1 MRFRLFNVDFIIEYS
16 FFLMLSFAVIL
27 GANDLSDLLLYS
39 SLHELSHI
47 IMLISFGGRPDSVR
61 LSYYGLALKY
71 SDCLPV
77 FKEICVLL
85 AGPLA
90 NLILYF
96 ITKKEINFLLF
107 VLNFLPIYPIDMGRA
122 IRLISLR
129 ASKIL
134 SLVTLILLIA
144 LSIYVLICYK
154 SFSLIFITCYLFVYS
169 INY

>member
-1 MRFRLFNVDFIIEYS
+1 
-16 FFLMLSFAVIL
+16 MLSFAIVL
-27 GANDLSDLLLYS
+27 GARDLTDLLLYS
-39 SLHELSHI
+39 SLHELMHI
-47 IMLISFGGRPDSVR
+47 VFLVLFGGRPDSIR

-85 AGPLA
+85 AGPLTNMA
-90 NLILYF
+90 LYF
-96 ITKKEINFLLF
+96 VTKKEINLLLF
-107 VLNFLPIYPIDMGRA
+107 LLNFLPIYPIDMGRA

-129 ASKIL
+129 ASRIL
-134 SLVTLILLIA
+134 SLVTLVLLIV
-144 LSIYVLICYK
+144 LSIYILICYK

>member
-1 MRFRLFNVDFIIEYS
+1 
-16 FFLMLSFAVIL
+16 MLSFAVIL

-47 IMLISFGGRPDSVR
+47 IVLIMFGGRPDSIR

-96 ITKKEINFLLF
+96 ITKKEINLLLF

-129 ASKIL
+129 ASRIL
-134 SLVTLILLIA
+134 SLVTLIILIA

>member
-1 MRFRLFNVDFIIEYS
+1 
-16 FFLMLSFAVIL
+16 MLSFAIVL
-27 GANDLSDLLLYS
+27 GARDLTDLLLYS
-39 SLHELSHI
+39 SLHELMHI
-47 IMLISFGGRPDSVR
+47 VFLVLFGGRPDSIR

-71 SDCLPV
+71 SDSLPV
-77 FKEICVLL
+77 FNEICVLL

-96 ITKKEINFLLF
+96 ITKKEINLLLF
-107 VLNFLPIYPIDMGRA
+107 ILNFLPIYPIDMGRA

-129 ASKIL
+129 ASRIL
-134 SLVTLILLIA
+134 SLVTLVLLIV
-144 LSIYVLICYK
+144 LSIYILICYK

>member
-1 MRFRLFNVDFIIEYS
+1 
-16 FFLMLSFAVIL
+16 MLSFAIVL
-27 GANDLSDLLLYS
+27 GARDLTDLLLYS
-39 SLHELSHI
+39 SLHELMHI
-47 IMLISFGGRPDSVR
+47 VFLALFGGRPDRIR

-71 SDCLPV
+71 SDSLPV

-96 ITKKEINFLLF
+96 ITKKEINLLLF
-107 VLNFLPIYPIDMGRA
+107 ILNFLPIYPIDMGRA

-129 ASKIL
+129 ASRIL
-134 SLVTLILLIA
+134 SLVTLVLLIV
-144 LSIYVLICYK
+144 LSIYILICYK